1 MQALETINL
10 STNKL
15 VGNIP
20 KEIMRPS
27 LSLAMDL
34 SHNYLSGP
42 LTLEIGKMNNVQK
55 IILSNN
61 KLSGDIPSTIN
72 GCQILQTLYLQ
83 KHVSGFFP
91 FILQQ
96 LESTARP

>member
-42 LTLEIGKMNNVQK
+42 LPQEIGKMNNVQK

-61 KLSGDIPSTIN
+61 KLSGDIPSTID

-96 LESTARP
+96 HESTAGP